1 MKLYEDIRRRT
12 GGNIYIG
19 VTGPVRV
26 GKSTFV
32 KRMMEELVLPNIED
46 EYRRER
52 AMDELPQSGSGKTIM
67 TAEPKFV
74 PEEAVEISPDGR
86 TKLSVRLID
95 SVGYMIPGALGAT
108 ENGEPRMVTTP
119 WFDREIPMTE
129 AAELGTKKV
138 MENHCTVGLVLTTD
152 GTVTDIPRE
161 DYIQAEERAIRDMQ
175 ATEKPFLVLLNC
187 EDPESEQ
194 TIALARQ
201 LGERFSVR
209 CRPINVLRMGK
220 AEIHQILEDLLGE
233 FSAEELRFFFPA
245 WFDALEA
252 THPLRQSVCSVIAE
266 AAAKVRKLSDAEI
279 PALALRELDAVED
292 CAASQIDLGQG
303 CVSYRVRMPDSLFY
317 EILSE
322 RSGIRMQSDGDLLT
336 ALSRYRAIRAEY
348 ERIKSALDQVR
359 TTGYGIVMPAREE
372 VEMQTPELVRKG
384 SACGVRLRAGAPSIH
399 MLRADISAELSPMV
413 GDEKQT
419 GDLVQSL
426 IEAYDGNRDGFWESN
441 LFGKTL
447 YDLVSESLSAKITK
461 LPEESRQKIRNALTK
476 IVNEGANGLICLV
489 L

>member
-12 GGNIYIG
+12 GGNIYVG

-32 KRMMEELVLPNIED
+32 KRMMEELVLPNIAD

-52 AMDELPQSGSGKTIM
+52 AMDELPQCGSGKTIM

-74 PEEAVEISPDGR
+74 PEEAVEISPDGK

-95 SVGYMIPGALGAT
+95 SVGYMVPGALGAT

-119 WFDREIPMTE
+119 WFDREIPLAE

-152 GTVTDIPRE
+152 GSVTDIPRA
-161 DYIQAEERAIRDMQ
+161 DYAQAEERAIRDMQ
-175 ATEKPFLVLLNC
+175 ATGKPFLVLMNA
-187 EDPESEQ
+187 EDPDSESAQ
-194 TIALARQ
+194 TLADQ
-201 LGERFSVR
+201 LRDRFGVR
-209 CRPINVLRMGK
+209 CRTVNALRMGK
-220 AEIHQILEDLLGE
+220 PEIQQILEDLLGE

-245 WFDALEA
+245 WFDALEPK
-252 THPLRQSVCSVIAE
+252 HPLRQSVYAVIAE
-266 AAAKVRKLSDAEI
+266 AAAGVRKLSQAEL
-279 PALALRELDAVED
+279 PARMLRELESVED
-292 CAASQIDLGQG
+292 CAVSRVDYGQG
-303 CVSYRVRMPDSLFY
+303 SVAYRVRMPDSLFY

-322 RSGIRMQSDGDLLT
+322 RSGVTMRSSGDLL
-336 ALSRYRAIRAEY
+336 AVLSRCRAIRGEY
-348 ERIKSALDQVR
+348 ERLQSAIDQVR

-372 VEMQTPELVRKG
+372 VEMQTPELIRKG
-384 SACGVRLRAGAPSIH
+384 SACGVRLRATAPSIH

-426 IEAYDGNRDGFWESN
+426 IESYENNRDGFWESN
-441 LFGKTL
+441 IFGKTL
-447 YDLVSESLSAKITK
+447 YDLVGEGLNAKLAR
-461 LPEESRQKIRNALTK
+461 LPEESRQKLRGALTR
-476 IVNEGANGLICLV
+476 IVNEGASGLICLV